1 MAQTWRHLLFMH
13 WPVPREALQLFIPP
27 GLELEER
34 DGTAWLGIVP
44 FTMTGVRPRLVPPI
58 PGLSSTHELNVRTY
72 VTAGGKPGVWFF
84 SLDASSRSTVWGART
99 FFHLPYFHA
108 RMGLQT
114 DGEAVTL
121 SSRRIEPRTNP
132 AELQVSYAPT
142 GAVHLAPRG
151 SLDEWLTERYCLY
164 TTDRRGRL
172 RRSKIHHPPWLLQAA
187 SAEIEANTMTS
198 RLGVHLPET
207 PPLLH
212 FSRRQDVRV
221 WWLSRVEKE

>member
-1 MAQTWRHLLFMH
+1 MAQTWRHLLFLH
-13 WPVPREALQLFIPP
+13 WPVPREALLPFIPP

-34 DGTAWLGIVP
+34 DGAAWIGIVP

-84 SLDASSRSTVWGART
+84 SLDASNRSTVWGART
-99 FFHLPYFHA
+99 FFHLPYYHA
-108 RMGLQT
+108 RMGLRT
-114 DGEAVTL
+114 DGEAVSF
-121 SSRRIEPRTNP
+121 SSGRIDPRAGP
-132 AELQVSYAPT
+132 AELRVSYAPA
-142 GAVHLAPRG
+142 GAVHIAPRG

-172 RRSKIHHPPWLLQAA
+172 RRSEIHHAPWPLQGAT
-187 SAEIEANTMTS
+187 AEIEANTMT
-198 RLGVHLPET
+198 RWLGVDLPAI

-221 WWLSRVEKE
+221 WRLSRVETE